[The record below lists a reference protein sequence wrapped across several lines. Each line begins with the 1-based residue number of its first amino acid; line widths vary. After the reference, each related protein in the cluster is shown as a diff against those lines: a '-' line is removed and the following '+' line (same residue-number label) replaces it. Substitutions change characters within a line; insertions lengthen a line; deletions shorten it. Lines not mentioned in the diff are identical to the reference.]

1 MMTMI
6 RALVMTVIAAGA
18 FSSVASAAEEG
29 ANDASARAS
38 TLARQTLAKSL
49 KVAEDAIEV
58 TGVEPR
64 TWNDSSLDCGK
75 PGMASLQVITEGYAV
90 ALSSKGRT
98 YAVHVA
104 GNSAVVC
111 DRLQAAAGE
120 ARKGVRAAGIEQA
133 VRNSRADLAQR
144 LHADVKDVRL
154 VNVRP
159 QRWPD
164 SALGCP
170 RENESVTPGEV
181 SGFRVELS
189 LNGRVFTYHADG
201 QSTRPCPAIEA
212 E

>member
-1 MMTMI
+1 MI
-6 RALVMTVIAAGA
+6 RALVMMVIAASA
-18 FSSVASAAEEG
+18 FSG
-29 ANDASARAS
+29 LANATEADDASARAS
-38 TLARQTLAKSL
+38 ALAKQTLAKRL
-49 KVAEDAIEV
+49 KVSEETLEV
-58 TGVEPR
+58 TGIEPH
-64 TWNDSSLDCGK
+64 TWNDSSMGCGK
-75 PGMASLQVITEGYAV
+75 PGLASLQVITEGYAV
-90 ALSSKGRT
+90 ALSSHGRA
-98 YAVHVA
+98 YSVHVS

-111 DRLQAAAGE
+111 DRLQAAAGVP
-120 ARKGVRAAGIEQA
+120 RQGVRAAGIEQA
-133 VRNSRADLAQR
+133 VRNSRADLAGR

-170 RENESVTPGEV
+170 RADETVTPGEV

-189 LNGRVFTYHADG
+189 VNGRVFTYHADA